1 MVLYLEGL
9 VLQLL
14 NVMDIWTKALDDDK
28 QIDIIYMD
36 LQKAFDNV
44 PHQRILIKS
53 HIYGIQSEIIDWIEG
68 FLLNRVQKV
77 VVNGKDSVNHKV
89 TSGIPQGSVLGPLL
103 FTIYIN
109 DLTTTR
115 SNTFLFADDTKIFRQ
130 ITNDNDHLILQED
143 LNALTEWSNV
153 RQL

>member
-1 MVLYLEGL
+1 
-9 VLQLL
+9 
-14 NVMDIWTKALDDDK
+14 MDIWTKALDDDK

-77 VVNGKDSVNHKV
+77 VVNGKDSVNHKKPLASRRDLF
-89 TSGIPQGSVLGPLL
+89 SGHYPL
-103 FTIYIN
+103 
-109 DLTTTR
+109 R
-115 SNTFLFADDTKIFRQ
+115 ST
-130 ITNDNDHLILQED
+130 
-143 LNALTEWSNV
+143 
-153 RQL
+153 